1 MKNPLEMLKQISN
14 LLNVELSE
22 DVKQTEVKAEE
33 VKVELAQMV
42 LDNGTTIE
50 AEVFEAGAEVFVVS
64 DEDRIALPVGEYE
77 MEDGQVL
84 KVEEEGIIASIGAA
98 EEAPAEEVEAA
109 EEEEMGYAT
118 KMELE
123 EVKEM
128 VKEVKE
134 MVAAM
139 GDKKEEMSSK
149 KVSEE
154 EILREELS
162 QPAAEPI
169 KHNPDAGASKKPIN
183 LYGQSR
189 PVTTMDR
196 VMNRISNI
204 K

>member
-22 DVKQTEVKAEE
+22 DVKETEVKAEE
-33 VKVELAQMV
+33 VKVELAQMT
-42 LDNGTTIE
+42 LDNGTVIE

-139 GDKKEEMSSK
+139 GDKKEEMSSEE
-149 KVSEE
+149 VSEE

-162 QPAAEPI
+162 QPAADPI
-169 KHNPDAGASKKPIN
+169 KHNPETESEKKVN
-183 LYGQSR
+183 FYSQNR
-189 PVTTMDR
+189 PQTTLDR
-196 VMNRISNI
+196 VMARIANI

>member
-1 MKNPLEMLKQISN
+1 MLKQISN

-22 DVKQTEVKAEE
+22 EVKETEVQAEE
-33 VKVELAQMV
+33 VKVELAQMT
-42 LDNGTTIE
+42 LDNGTVIE

-139 GDKKEEMSSK
+139 GDKKEEMSSEE
-149 KVSEE
+149 VSEE

-162 QPAAEPI
+162 QPAADPI
-169 KHNPDAGASKKPIN
+169 KHNPETESEKKVN
-183 LYGQSR
+183 FYGQNR
-189 PVTTMDR
+189 PQTTMDR
-196 VMNRISNI
+196 VMARIANI

>member
-22 DVKQTEVKAEE
+22 EVKKTEVQTEE
-33 VKVELAQMV
+33 VKVELAQMT
-42 LDNGTTIE
+42 LDNGTVIE

-77 MEDGQVL
+77 MEDSQVL

-109 EEEEMGYAT
+109 EEEEEMGYAT

-139 GDKKEEMSSK
+139 GDKKEEMSS
-149 KVSEE
+149 EE

-169 KHNPDAGASKKPIN
+169 KHNPESGTEKKVN
-183 LYGQSR
+183 FYSQNR
-189 PVTTMDR
+189 PQTTLDR
-196 VMNRISNI
+196 VMARISNI

>member
-1 MKNPLEMLKQISN
+1 MKNPLEMLKQISH

-22 DVKQTEVKAEE
+22 DIKETEVLSEE
-33 VKVELAQMV
+33 VKLELAQMT
-42 LDNGTTIE
+42 LGNGTVIE

-64 DEDRIALPVGEYE
+64 DEDRIALPVGDYE
-77 MEDGQVL
+77 IEGGQVL

-109 EEEEMGYAT
+109 EDEKEEMGYAT

-128 VKEVKE
+128 VQEVKE

-139 GDKKEEMSSK
+139 GDKKEEMSAEEPT
-149 KVSEE
+149 EE
-154 EILREELS
+154 EILKEELS
-162 QPAAEPI
+162 KPAAEPI
-169 KHNPDAGASKKPIN
+169 KHNPEVKQERVVENIANLSVKERIYKQLSQIN
-183 LYGQSR
+183 
-189 PVTTMDR
+189 
-196 VMNRISNI
+196 

>member
-22 DVKQTEVKAEE
+22 DVKETEVQAEE
-33 VKVELAQMV
+33 VKVELAQMT
-42 LDNGTTIE
+42 LENGTVIE

-77 MEDGQVL
+77 MEGGQVL

-109 EEEEMGYAT
+109 EEEEMNYAT

-139 GDKKEEMSSK
+139 GEKKEMSQEEQTEVEMLK
-149 KVSEE
+149 
-154 EILREELS
+154 EELS

-169 KHNPDAGASKKPIN
+169 KHNPETESEKKVN
-183 LYGQSR
+183 FYSQNR
-189 PVTTMDR
+189 PQTTLDR
-196 VMNRISNI
+196 VMARIANI

>member
-22 DVKQTEVKAEE
+22 EVKETEVQTEE
-33 VKVELAQMV
+33 VKVELAQMT
-42 LDNGTTIE
+42 LDNGTVIE

-64 DEDRIALPVGEYE
+64 DEDRIALPVGEYK
-77 MEDGQVL
+77 MEDDQVL

-139 GDKKEEMSSK
+139 GDKKEEMSSEE
-149 KVSEE
+149 VSEE

-162 QPAAEPI
+162 QPAADPI
-169 KHNPDAGASKKPIN
+169 KHNPETESEKKVN
-183 LYGQSR
+183 FYSQNR
-189 PVTTMDR
+189 PQTTLDR
-196 VMNRISNI
+196 VMAKIANI

>member
-22 DVKQTEVKAEE
+22 EVKETEVQTEE
-33 VKVELAQMV
+33 VKVELAQMT
-42 LDNGTTIE
+42 LDNGTVIE

-77 MEDGQVL
+77 MEDSQVL

-109 EEEEMGYAT
+109 EEEEEMGYAT

-139 GDKKEEMSSK
+139 GDKKEEMSS
-149 KVSEE
+149 EE

-169 KHNPDAGASKKPIN
+169 KHNPESGTEKKVN
-183 LYGQSR
+183 FYSQNR
-189 PVTTMDR
+189 PQTTLDR
-196 VMNRISNI
+196 VMARISNI

>member
-1 MKNPLEMLKQISN
+1 MLKQISN

-22 DVKQTEVKAEE
+22 EVKETEVQTEE
-33 VKVELAQMV
+33 VKVELAQMT
-42 LDNGTTIE
+42 LDNGTVIE

-64 DEDRIALPVGEYE
+64 DEDRIALPVGEYK
-77 MEDGQVL
+77 MEDDQVL

-139 GDKKEEMSSK
+139 GDKKEEMSSEE
-149 KVSEE
+149 VSEE

-162 QPAAEPI
+162 QPAADPI
-169 KHNPDAGASKKPIN
+169 KHNPETESEKKVN
-183 LYGQSR
+183 FYSQNR
-189 PVTTMDR
+189 PQTTLDR
-196 VMNRISNI
+196 VMAKIANI

>member
-1 MKNPLEMLKQISN
+1 MLKQISN

-22 DVKQTEVKAEE
+22 EVKQTEVQTEE
-33 VKVELAQMV
+33 VKVELAQMT
-42 LDNGTTIE
+42 LDNGTVIE
-50 AEVFEAGAEVFVVS
+50 AEVFEAGGEVFVVS
-64 DEDRIALPVGEYE
+64 DEDRIALPVGEYT

-139 GDKKEEMSSK
+139 GDKKEEMSSQE
-149 KVSEE
+149 VSEE
-154 EILREELS
+154 EVIRELLS
-162 QPAAEPI
+162 EPAAEPI
-169 KHNPDAGASKKPIN
+169 KHNPETESEKKVN
-183 LYGQSR
+183 FYSQNR
-189 PVTTMDR
+189 PQTTLDR
-196 VMNRISNI
+196 VMARISNI

>member
-22 DVKQTEVKAEE
+22 EVKETEVQTEE
-33 VKVELAQMV
+33 VKVELAQMT
-42 LDNGTTIE
+42 LDNGTVIE

-139 GDKKEEMSSK
+139 GDKKEEMSSGE
-149 KVSEE
+149 VSEE

-162 QPAAEPI
+162 QPAADPI
-169 KHNPDAGASKKPIN
+169 KHNPETESEKKVN
-183 LYGQSR
+183 FYSQNR
-189 PVTTMDR
+189 PQTTLDR
-196 VMNRISNI
+196 VMARIANI

>member
-22 DVKQTEVKAEE
+22 DVKETEVQAEE
-33 VKVELAQMV
+33 VKVELAQMT
-42 LDNGTTIE
+42 LENGTVIE
-50 AEVFEAGAEVFVVS
+50 AEVFESGAEVFVVS

-77 MEDGQVL
+77 MEGGQVL

-109 EEEEMGYAT
+109 EEEEMNYAT

-139 GDKKEEMSSK
+139 GEKKEMSQEEQTEVEMLK
-149 KVSEE
+149 
-154 EILREELS
+154 EELS

-169 KHNPDAGASKKPIN
+169 KHNPETTTEKSVN
-183 LYGQSR
+183 LYGQKR
-189 PVTTMDR
+189 PETTLDR
-196 VMNRISNI
+196 VMARIANI

>member
-1 MKNPLEMLKQISN
+1 MLKQISN

-22 DVKQTEVKAEE
+22 EVKETEVQAEE
-33 VKVELAQMV
+33 VKVELAQMT
-42 LDNGTTIE
+42 LDNGTVIE

-139 GDKKEEMSSK
+139 GDKKEEMSSEE
-149 KVSEE
+149 VSEE
-154 EILREELS
+154 EILREVLS
-162 QPAAEPI
+162 QPAADPI
-169 KHNPDAGASKKPIN
+169 KHNPETESEKKVN
-183 LYGQSR
+183 FYSQNR
-189 PVTTMDR
+189 PQTTMDR
-196 VMNRISNI
+196 VMARIANI

>member
-1 MKNPLEMLKQISN
+1 MLKQISN

-22 DVKQTEVKAEE
+22 EVKETEVQTEE
-33 VKVELAQMV
+33 VKVELAQMT
-42 LDNGTTIE
+42 LDNGTVIE

-139 GDKKEEMSSK
+139 GDKKEEMSSGE
-149 KVSEE
+149 VSEE

-162 QPAAEPI
+162 QPAADPI
-169 KHNPDAGASKKPIN
+169 KHNPETESEKKVN
-183 LYGQSR
+183 FYSQNR
-189 PVTTMDR
+189 PQTTLDR
-196 VMNRISNI
+196 VMARIANI